1 MPRVY
6 YVRRTVCL
14 DSDEVSNE
22 MTNERPELIWLRPER
37 ASRGPAPTHSRAAIA
52 AAAIALADAEGLAGV
67 SMRKVAAA
75 LGAGTMSLY
84 TYVPKKEH
92 LFDLMLDAVAG
103 EWRLPEEPSGDRR
116 ADLAAF
122 ARQGL
127 AAMRRH
133 PWVPALVLTRPSI
146 GPNSLRCTE
155 YFLAVMSGTP
165 LPGGTKMELFAMLN
179 GYLCQFAQW
188 EANQREAGGNA
199 QWQAELAAYLG
210 TAVATGEYPNL
221 AAAFAGSETADLD
234 VDALFE
240 RSLGRVIDLI
250 LGQGAG

>member
-1 MPRVY
+1 M
-6 YVRRTVCL
+6 
-14 DSDEVSNE
+14 
-22 MTNERPELIWLRPER
+22 NERPELIWLRPER
-37 ASRGPAPTHSRAAIA
+37 ATRGPAPAHSRAAIA
-52 AAAIALADAEGLAGV
+52 AAAIALADAEGLPGV
-67 SMRKVAAA
+67 SMRKIAAA
-75 LGAGTMSLY
+75 LGIGTMSLY

-103 EWRLPEEPSGDRR
+103 EWQLPERPTGDRR

-133 PWVPALVLTRPSI
+133 PWTPALVLTRPSI

-155 YFLAVMSGTP
+155 YFLAVMSGTG
-165 LPGGTKMELFAMLN
+165 LSGADKMELFAMLN

-188 EANQREAGGNA
+188 EANQREVGGSA

-210 TAVATGEYPNL
+210 AAVATGDYPHL
-221 AAAFAGSETADLD
+221 TAAFSSAEAPDLD
-234 VDALFE
+234 PDSLFE
-240 RSLGRVIDLI
+240 RSVARVVDLI
-250 LGQGAG
+250 LAQSKD

>member
-1 MPRVY
+1 
-6 YVRRTVCL
+6 
-14 DSDEVSNE
+14 

-37 ASRGPAPTHSRAAIA
+37 AARGPVPAHSRAAIA
-52 AAAIALADAEGLAGV
+52 AAAIALADAEGLTGV
-67 SMRKVAAA
+67 SMRKIAAA

-103 EWRLPEEPSGDRR
+103 EWRLPEAPTGERR
-116 ADLAAF
+116 DDLAAF
-122 ARQGL
+122 AREGL

-146 GPNSLRCTE
+146 GPNSLRCAE

-165 LPGGTKMELFAMLN
+165 ISGGTKMELFAMLN

-188 EANQREAGGNA
+188 EANQRDVGGSA

-210 TAVATGEYPNL
+210 TAVSTGNYPNL
-221 AAAFAGSETADLD
+221 AAAFTGGEAPDLD
-234 VDALFE
+234 PDAVFE
-240 RSLGRVIDLI
+240 RSVGRVIDLI
-250 LGQGAG
+250 LSQGGS

>member
-1 MPRVY
+1 
-6 YVRRTVCL
+6 
-14 DSDEVSNE
+14 

-37 ASRGPAPTHSRAAIA
+37 ASRGPAPAHSRAAIA

-67 SMRKVAAA
+67 SMRKIAAS

-103 EWRLPEEPSGDRR
+103 EWRLPAQPSGDRR
-116 ADLAAF
+116 ADLTGF
-122 ARQGL
+122 AREGL

-155 YFLAVMSGTP
+155 YFLAVMAGAAAS
-165 LPGGTKMELFAMLN
+165 GGTKMELFAMLN
-179 GYLCQFAQW
+179 GYVCQFAQW
-188 EANQREAGGNA
+188 ESNQRETGGGA
-199 QWQAELAAYLG
+199 QWQAELGAYLG
-210 TAVATGEYPNL
+210 VAVATGAYPHL
-221 AAAFAGSETADLD
+221 AAAFTADGAPAD
-234 VDALFE
+234 MDPDAVFD
-240 RSLGRVIDLI
+240 RSVARVIELI
-250 LGQGAG
+250 LAASA

>member
-1 MPRVY
+1 
-6 YVRRTVCL
+6 
-14 DSDEVSNE
+14 
-22 MTNERPELIWLRPER
+22 MTRNERPELIWLRPER
-37 ASRGPAPTHSRAAIA
+37 AGRGPAPAHSRTAIA
-52 AAAIALADAEGLAGV
+52 AAAIALADAKGLPGV
-67 SMRKVAAA
+67 SMRKIAAA

-103 EWRLPEEPSGDRR
+103 EWRLPEAPSGDRR
-116 ADLAAF
+116 ADLTGF
-122 ARQGL
+122 AREGL

-155 YFLAVMSGTP
+155 YFLAVLAGTAMS
-165 LPGGTKMELFAMLN
+165 GGTKMELFAMLN

-188 EANQREAGGNA
+188 EANQREAGGSA

-210 TAVATGEYPNL
+210 AAVATWPP
-221 AAAFAGSETADLD
+221 
-234 VDALFE
+234 
-240 RSLGRVIDLI
+240 RSPVPRRRTSIRKASSRARSTGWWI
-250 LGQGAG
+250 

>member
-1 MPRVY
+1 
-6 YVRRTVCL
+6 
-14 DSDEVSNE
+14 

-37 ASRGPAPTHSRAAIA
+37 AARGPAPAHSRAAIA

-67 SMRKVAAA
+67 SMRKIAAA

-103 EWRLPEEPSGDRR
+103 EWRLPEAPTGDQR
-116 ADLAAF
+116 ADLHEF

-133 PWVPALVLTRPSI
+133 PWVPGLVLTRPSI

-155 YFLAVMSGTP
+155 YFLAVMSEAK
-165 LPGGTKMELFAMLN
+165 LSGGTKMELFAMLN
-179 GYLCQFAQW
+179 GYVCQFAQW
-188 EANQREAGGNA
+188 EANQRDVGGSA

-210 TAVATGEYPNL
+210 MAVATGDYPNL
-221 AAAFAGSETADLD
+221 AAAFIGSEAPDLD
-234 VDALFE
+234 ADAVFE
-240 RSLGRVIDLI
+240 RSVGRVIDLI
-250 LGQGAG
+250 LSQATSAPSAH